1 MSRLSKQETP
11 LSLSVQDRPALKIL
25 RPPNP
30 PVTVQEWSNWQWHIR
45 NQINSVAELEKWLTP
60 TVEEKRAIYF
70 SKEKFHFS
78 FTPYWASLMDPSDFL
93 CPIRRQAIPLDEE
106 FRTSVYEPRDF
117 TSDGVKIADGRLTHL
132 YPDRA
137 ILSLH
142 SQCVLYCRFCPQRK
156 IYTQKSKIHFSS
168 LFNSEDQSILNEK
181 NWSEIREYLGDH
193 PQIKEIILSGGEP
206 LLLNDEIL
214 HKIFSNIKAIPS
226 IKNLRVETRIISVL
240 PQRITQN
247 LVQLLKEFQPIYLI
261 LHVNHPREISP
272 EFRDACSN
280 LADSGIPLASQT
292 VLLKDLNDKVSI
304 LSYLFSTLLNNRVRP
319 YRLVQLL
326 PFQGTEHFRT
336 TISGGL
342 KIIENLRGRITG
354 LSLPEYVVDT
364 AGGKISL
371 RYESILSRNK
381 KRVLL
386 KNCEGKVFVYP
397 EKIFSF
403 SS

>member
-1 MSRLSKQETP
+1 MSKPETHFTG
-11 LSLSVQDRPALKIL
+11 SVQNHPRLKIL

-30 PVTVQEWSNWQWHIR
+30 PVTVQQWSDWQWHLK
-45 NQINSVAELEKWLTP
+45 NQINTVAELEKWLSP

-70 SKEKFHFS
+70 SQEKFHFS

-117 TSDGVKIADGRLTHL
+117 ISDGVKVAQGRLTHL

-142 SQCVLYCRFCPQRK
+142 SECVLYCRFCPQRK
-156 IYTQKSKIHFSS
+156 IVPRESKTHFFSFS
-168 LFNSEDQSILNEK
+168 NSQGSSILNEK
-181 NWSEIREYLGDH
+181 EWSEIREYLSSH
-193 PQIKEIILSGGEP
+193 PQIQELILSGGEP
-206 LLLNDEIL
+206 FLLNDEVL
-214 HKIFSNIKAIPS
+214 HQIFSNVKAIPS
-226 IKNLRVETRIISVL
+226 IKNLRIETRILSVL
-240 PQRITQN
+240 PQRITSECIQM
-247 LVQLLKEFQPIYLI
+247 LKEFQPLYLI

-272 EFRDACSN
+272 EFQDVCQK

-292 VLLKDLNDKVSI
+292 VLLKDLNDKVAT
-304 LSYLFSTLLNNRVRP
+304 LSYLFSTLFNLRVRP

-354 LSLPEYVVDT
+354 LSLPEYIVDT